1 VGRASNNES
10 AQGFHAQS
18 GPVQRLQTPQLDLDS
33 KSNIADCKRNRGKQN
48 NEQEREEEGR

>member
-33 KSNIADCKRNRGKQN
+33 KSNIAFCRRNRGKQN